1 MGVDKT
7 YDTDRLRNLNLII
20 DEQLAVWRLINCYI
34 EKIIIHK
41 ISPLTTA
48 FVAKGHLLSLLYLTL
63 KHHHAS

>member
-20 DEQLAVWRLINCYI
+20 DEQLAVWRLINCNI

-41 ISPLTTA
+41 ISPLTTVFA
-48 FVAKGHLLSLLYLTL
+48 VKGHLITC
-63 KHHHAS
+63 KAHQA

>member
-20 DEQLAVWRLINCYI
+20 DEQLAVWRLINCNI

-41 ISPLTTA
+41 ISHLTTA
-48 FVAKGHLLSLLYLTL
+48 FVAKWHLLSLLYLTL